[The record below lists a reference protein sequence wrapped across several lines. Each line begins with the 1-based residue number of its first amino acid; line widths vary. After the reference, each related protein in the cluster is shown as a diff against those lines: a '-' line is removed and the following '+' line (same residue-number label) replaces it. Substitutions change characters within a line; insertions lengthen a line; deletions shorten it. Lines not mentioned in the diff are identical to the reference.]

1 MKKRIVSMI
10 LALSMVLSILPVSAF
25 ADAGAGFSSAAAEET
40 NSITYSSE
48 EEHEAVGKNSETN
61 NQVVK
66 IEVGTNGLPKAASG
80 TGWSYDETTGLTITG
95 TGSEDTEYI
104 LDGTVSCNVTVKNAN
119 SHTVYLLDGTVT
131 GTLLIEADNMYGVR
145 VLGGSYADVQLNL
158 GTIDGG
164 TYDKLT
170 ENGGNVR
177 GGFFRD
183 ISGLS
188 ADTQQ
193 QAHQL
198 LLPEN
203 CTLNGQKETKI
214 YIIKKYNYS
223 GNGNDLELVVE
234 SDTGCDVWAVASTGG
249 SVMALPAGTQ
259 NYAFTYF
266 DSTIATIS
274 ISADGKTLS
283 ASFNMIP
290 AQNGAPMK
298 LVPMALGATELRFN
312 NEGQPDLTDVTYV
325 DSLDTDA
332 KLHRVYMGNGWGYN
346 CYPNDSSNE
355 STLQILN
362 QGGANFD
369 FSALSDVPIN
379 CYVEITN
386 ANITGGEFGENGRL
400 TITSGKI
407 SGGTFH
413 NVSAGI
419 NSINGNSAVEITG
432 GTFDS
437 LFCNGSCSIA
447 NAVIQSCNFNTYGNN
462 TYTISDTVLGE
473 LPDGIQKLLPAGQQL
488 STLVVRNGGVTAM
501 NGRTLPL
508 STNTIYLV
516 GAGSAELT
524 LNTDVLS
531 INDAPVE
538 NYNANTSADGKVL
551 RITGKNDGAKIFVNK
566 STDPSDLKPL
576 RITEKGLPDLTGVT
590 GVPMSGEGMTANL
603 YEGLGWKYATM
614 EENGRTRAA
623 LYITTPDGNPV
634 DLSSDTIN
642 PYHKAIAVE
651 QITFANVTVTGIVAE
666 GSVGAENTIIQD
678 GTFQKDVYMDENSTI
693 AGGTF
698 QDVVRAYGKIT
709 GGSFIAEVQLNQ
721 NSEVT
726 GGVFH
731 DVQLPSYATEK
742 TVIQNAVILGS
753 LKTDSDSKA
762 AISNT
767 VSCGYIESRF
777 LAAGQQ
783 QSKLMIAD
791 GTVDAVN
798 GNAVATDAVYLVG
811 NTAVTITFS
820 KAVTNINGKAVS
832 AYDANAQLSAD
843 GKTLTLT
850 AKNDGEPIVVNVAAS
865 GKLPFSALKE
875 SNFTVSGTPEDP
887 IITCDQEGV
896 GKLSLVYVRTY
907 DNKEFDHFP
916 SETEYGSY
924 KVYIRAE
931 EGTLYEGGELLV
943 GEGTRKYRPTSTDF
957 RFDLKNGTA
966 SYNGTKYFGDAVPQ
980 ATLKYSA
987 TDDWLTATEKVPT
1000 EAGTYYVWLDVKY
1013 DDYYDGVVEQLPDR
1027 YTVAGKLPFEGFKLE
1042 DFKPNA
1048 NGDGTFTLTSPE
1060 GVGKSTLE
1068 FKCITGVNKGVT
1080 FINEIPDANKFG
1092 RYQGTI
1098 IAEEGEKYKAGS
1110 IVVGQDTVRYT
1121 PVVEDFDYD
1130 ATKNTVEYKGENYYD
1145 ADPQMTLLYGT
1156 DQSETVPTAPG
1167 SYDVYVKVT
1176 AGKNYIADAYAEDY
1190 YRIYQVG
1197 TYVVPEQTKPKYY
1210 YYWNA
1215 QEGMEQNVGDKI
1227 TLSADKREG
1236 YTITWKV
1243 EGLAKDAYTIKDT
1256 GTHIE
1261 IQFTMPANDVRLK
1274 SVYEPISYTLT
1285 VDGKDEL
1292 RDFDENVTVTAP
1304 EKVGETFTGWEVD
1317 GVPEGTDTTKATI
1330 SFKMPANNV
1339 TLTPQYEKNT
1349 YTLTVDEKDEPRVFD
1364 EDVTVIAQP
1373 VEGKTFTG
1381 WEVTGLPADVDTTK
1395 VTISFTMP
1403 ANNVT
1408 LKAQYTENAPKTY
1421 KLDVTDAKVTLK
1433 DGGAVADLT
1442 AVPVGTELVA
1452 TAPEKDGYT
1461 FTGWEVT
1468 GLPADVDTTKATIS
1482 FTMPANKVTLKA
1494 QYKKNNYT
1502 LTVDGVDEQRDFEE
1516 NVTVTAQP
1524 VEGKTFTGWEVTGL
1538 PADVDTT
1545 KVTISF
1551 TMPANNVTLKAQ
1563 YTENAPKTYKLDVT
1577 DAKVT
1582 LKDGSDVADLTAVP
1596 VGTELKATA
1605 DEDTETSVFK
1615 NWNCTGLELT
1625 EEQSTA
1631 RVVYFTMP
1639 DHDVNLVAEFVTP
1652 TNKLEVTDA
1661 KVTLKD
1667 GGAVADLTAVPVGTE
1682 LVATAPEKDGY
1693 TFTGWKVTGLS
1704 TDVDTTKATISF
1716 TMPANNVTLKAQYTE
1731 NAPKTYKLD
1740 VSDATITLKDGGAVA
1755 DLKAVPM
1762 GTELKATAD
1771 EDTETSVFKSWSCT
1785 GLELTEEQSTARVVY
1800 FTMPDHDVNLVAE
1813 FVTPTNK
1820 LDVTDAKVTLK
1831 DGGAVADLTA
1841 VRVGTELVATA
1852 PEKDGYTFTGWEVA
1866 GLPTDVDTTKVT
1878 ISFTM
1883 PANNVTLKAQY
1894 TENAPKTYKLD
1905 VSGAQVTLKDGGAVA
1920 DLTAVPVGTE
1930 LKATADE
1937 DTETSVFKNWNCT
1950 GLELTEEQRTAHE
1963 IYFTMP
1969 DHDVNLKA
1977 EFVTPTN
1984 KLDVSG
1990 AQVTLKDGGAVA
2002 DLTAVPVGTELKAT
2016 ADEDTETSVFKNWN
2030 CTGLELTEEQRT
2042 AHEIYFT
2049 MPDHDV
2055 NLKAVF
2061 EVPATPDPDPT
2072 PDPKPD
2078 PTPDPDPTPA
2088 PGGDSDGG
2096 GAAIVAVAAVGGA
2109 AIGVGAYIA
2118 GTTAYLKSV
2127 LPEGMAIPA
2136 NRQQLAVALW
2146 TAAGKPATQS
2156 TALFN
2161 DVAADAAELQAI
2173 RWVVDTGLMSA
2184 QDGSFKPGSRVGR
2197 MEVIRTWKT
2206 YQQRG

>member
-488 STLVVRNGGVTAM
+488 STLVVCNGGVTAM

-709 GGSFIAEVQLNQ
+709 GGAFIAEVQLNQ

-783 QSKLMIAD
+783 QSKLMMTD
-791 GTVDAVN
+791 GTVERLNDYA
-798 GNAVATDAVYLVG
+798 AATDAVYLIG
-811 NTAVTITFS
+811 NVKAEIRFS
-820 KAVTNINGKAVS
+820 NAVTNINGEDVS
-832 AYDANAQLSAD
+832 AYNGAQLSAD

-850 AKNDGEPIVVNVAAS
+850 AKNDGEPIVVNMATT
-865 GKLPFSALKE
+865 GKLPFSSLSK
-875 SNFTVSGTPEDP
+875 SDFTVSGTIEHQTVKSSKD
-887 IITCDQEGV
+887 GV

-907 DNKEFDHFP
+907 DNEVFETYPAGADMYGLYKQRIVAQEGDKYTEGSLDIGEVVRRYQPKLDDFEYDPKTQTATYKGPMYFDDAPLYSIRYVPEDGSFP
-916 SETEYGSY
+916 SVT
-924 KVYIRAE
+924 K
-931 EGTLYEGGELLV
+931 
-943 GEGTRKYRPTSTDF
+943 PT
-957 RFDLKNGTA
+957 K
-966 SYNGTKYFGDAVPQ
+966 
-980 ATLKYSA
+980 
-987 TDDWLTATEKVPT
+987 
-1000 EAGTYYVWLDVKY
+1000 AGTYSVDIVVDSSDHYVGNQYEVDT
-1013 DDYYDGVVEQLPDR
+1013 
-1027 YTVAGKLPFEGFKLE
+1027 YTV
-1042 DFKPNA
+1042 
-1048 NGDGTFTLTSPE
+1048 
-1060 GVGKSTLE
+1060 
-1068 FKCITGVNKGVT
+1068 
-1080 FINEIPDANKFG
+1080 
-1092 RYQGTI
+1092 
-1098 IAEEGEKYKAGS
+1098 
-1110 IVVGQDTVRYT
+1110 
-1121 PVVEDFDYD
+1121 
-1130 ATKNTVEYKGENYYD
+1130 
-1145 ADPQMTLLYGT
+1145 
-1156 DQSETVPTAPG
+1156 SE
-1167 SYDVYVKVT
+1167 SK
-1176 AGKNYIADAYAEDY
+1176 
-1190 YRIYQVG
+1190 
-1197 TYVVPEQTKPKYY
+1197 
-1210 YYWNA
+1210 
-1215 QEGMEQNVGDKI
+1215 
-1227 TLSADKREG
+1227 
-1236 YTITWKV
+1236 
-1243 EGLAKDAYTIKDT
+1243 
-1256 GTHIE
+1256 
-1261 IQFTMPANDVRLK
+1261 
-1274 SVYEPISYTLT
+1274 YTLT
-1285 VDGKDEL
+1285 VDDKSTEHVAGEKLSFTADEKD
-1292 RDFDENVTVTAP
+1292 
-1304 EKVGETFTGWEVD
+1304 GYTFTGW
-1317 GVPEGTDTTKATI
+1317 K
-1330 SFKMPANNV
+1330 
-1339 TLTPQYEKNT
+1339 
-1349 YTLTVDEKDEPRVFD
+1349 
-1364 EDVTVIAQP
+1364 
-1373 VEGKTFTG
+1373 
-1381 WEVTGLPADVDTTK
+1381 VTGLPTDVDTTK
-1395 VTISFTMP
+1395 ATISFTMP

-1421 KLDVTDAKVTLK
+1421 KLDVTDAQVTLK
-1433 DGGAVADLT
+1433 DGSAVADLT
-1442 AVPVGTELVA
+1442 AVSVGTELKA
-1452 TAPEKDGYT
+1452 TADEDTETSVFKS
-1461 FTGWEVT
+1461 WNCT
-1468 GLPADVDTTKATIS
+1468 GLELTEEQSTARVVY
-1482 FTMPANKVTLKA
+1482 FTMPDHDVNLKA
-1494 QYKKNNYT
+1494 
-1502 LTVDGVDEQRDFEE
+1502 EF
-1516 NVTVTAQP
+1516 VTPT
-1524 VEGKTFTGWEVTGL
+1524 
-1538 PADVDTT
+1538 
-1545 KVTISF
+1545 
-1551 TMPANNVTLKAQ
+1551 N
-1563 YTENAPKTYKLDVT
+1563 KLEVT

-1582 LKDGSDVADLTAVP
+1582 LKDGGAVADLTAVP

-1615 NWNCTGLELT
+1615 SWSCTGLELT

-1682 LVATAPEKDGY
+1682 L
-1693 TFTGWKVTGLS
+1693 
-1704 TDVDTTKATISF
+1704 
-1716 TMPANNVTLKAQYTE
+1716 
-1731 NAPKTYKLD
+1731 
-1740 VSDATITLKDGGAVA
+1740 
-1755 DLKAVPM
+1755 
-1762 GTELKATAD
+1762 KATAD
-1771 EDTETSVFKSWSCT
+1771 EDTETSVFKNWNCT
-1785 GLELTEEQSTARVVY
+1785 GLELTEEQRTAREIY
-1800 FTMPDHDVNLVAE
+1800 FTMPDHDVNLKAE

-1820 LDVTDAKVTLK
+1820 LEVTDAK
-1831 DGGAVADLTA
+1831 
-1841 VRVGTELVATA
+1841 
-1852 PEKDGYTFTGWEVA
+1852 
-1866 GLPTDVDTTKVT
+1866 
-1878 ISFTM
+1878 
-1883 PANNVTLKAQY
+1883 
-1894 TENAPKTYKLD
+1894 
-1905 VSGAQVTLKDGGAVA
+1905 VTLKDGGAVA

-1950 GLELTEEQRTAHE
+1950 GLELTEEQRTARVV
-1963 IYFTMP
+1963 YFTMP
-1969 DHDVNLKA
+1969 DHDVNLVA
-1977 EFVTPTN
+1977 EFVTPTKPDPAPEN
-1984 KLDVSG
+1984 YKLIVSY
-1990 AQVTLKDGGAVA
+1990 AKVTLKDGSAVA
-2002 DLTAVPVGTELKAT
+2002 DLMAVPVGTELKAT

-2055 NLKAVF
+2055 ELTAVF

-2072 PDPKPD
+2072 PDPKPN
-2078 PTPDPDPTPA
+2078 PDPTPA

>member
-346 CYPNDSSNE
+346 CYPKDSSNE
-355 STLQILN
+355 STLQILDR
-362 QGGANFD
+362 GGADFD
-369 FSALSDVPIN
+369 FSALSNVPIN
-379 CYVEITN
+379 CSVEITN
-386 ANITGGEFGENGRL
+386 ANITGGEFGQKSML

-783 QSKLMIAD
+783 QSKLMMTD
-791 GTVDAVN
+791 GTVERLNDYA
-798 GNAVATDAVYLVG
+798 AATDAVYLIG
-811 NTAVTITFS
+811 NVKAEIRFS
-820 KAVTNINGKAVS
+820 NAVTNINGEDVS
-832 AYDANAQLSAD
+832 AYNGAQLSAD

-850 AKNDGEPIVVNVAAS
+850 AKNDGEPIVVNMATT
-865 GKLPFSALKE
+865 GKLPFSSLSK
-875 SNFTVSGTPEDP
+875 SDFTVSGTIEHQTVKSSKD
-887 IITCDQEGV
+887 GV

-907 DNKEFDHFP
+907 DNEVFETYPAGADMYGLYKQRIVAQEGDKYTEGSLDIGEVVRRYQPKLDDFEYDPKTQTATYKGPMYFDDAPLYSIRYVPEDGSFP
-916 SETEYGSY
+916 SVT
-924 KVYIRAE
+924 K
-931 EGTLYEGGELLV
+931 
-943 GEGTRKYRPTSTDF
+943 PT
-957 RFDLKNGTA
+957 K
-966 SYNGTKYFGDAVPQ
+966 
-980 ATLKYSA
+980 
-987 TDDWLTATEKVPT
+987 
-1000 EAGTYYVWLDVKY
+1000 AGTYSVDIVVDSSDHYVGNQYEVDT
-1013 DDYYDGVVEQLPDR
+1013 
-1027 YTVAGKLPFEGFKLE
+1027 YTV
-1042 DFKPNA
+1042 
-1048 NGDGTFTLTSPE
+1048 
-1060 GVGKSTLE
+1060 
-1068 FKCITGVNKGVT
+1068 
-1080 FINEIPDANKFG
+1080 
-1092 RYQGTI
+1092 
-1098 IAEEGEKYKAGS
+1098 
-1110 IVVGQDTVRYT
+1110 
-1121 PVVEDFDYD
+1121 
-1130 ATKNTVEYKGENYYD
+1130 
-1145 ADPQMTLLYGT
+1145 
-1156 DQSETVPTAPG
+1156 SE
-1167 SYDVYVKVT
+1167 SK
-1176 AGKNYIADAYAEDY
+1176 
-1190 YRIYQVG
+1190 
-1197 TYVVPEQTKPKYY
+1197 
-1210 YYWNA
+1210 
-1215 QEGMEQNVGDKI
+1215 
-1227 TLSADKREG
+1227 
-1236 YTITWKV
+1236 
-1243 EGLAKDAYTIKDT
+1243 
-1256 GTHIE
+1256 
-1261 IQFTMPANDVRLK
+1261 
-1274 SVYEPISYTLT
+1274 YTLT
-1285 VDGKDEL
+1285 VDDKSTEHVAGEKLSFTADEKD
-1292 RDFDENVTVTAP
+1292 
-1304 EKVGETFTGWEVD
+1304 GYTFTGW
-1317 GVPEGTDTTKATI
+1317 K
-1330 SFKMPANNV
+1330 
-1339 TLTPQYEKNT
+1339 
-1349 YTLTVDEKDEPRVFD
+1349 
-1364 EDVTVIAQP
+1364 
-1373 VEGKTFTG
+1373 
-1381 WEVTGLPADVDTTK
+1381 VTGLPTDVDTTK
-1395 VTISFTMP
+1395 ATISFTMP

-1421 KLDVTDAKVTLK
+1421 KLDVTDAQVTLKDGSAVADLTAVSVGTELKATADEDTETSVFKSWSCTGLELTEEQSTARVVYFTMPDHDVNLKAEFVTPTNKLEVTDAKVTLK

-1442 AVPVGTELVA
+1442 AVPVGTEL
-1452 TAPEKDGYT
+1452 
-1461 FTGWEVT
+1461 
-1468 GLPADVDTTKATIS
+1468 KAI
-1482 FTMPANKVTLKA
+1482 A
-1494 QYKKNNYT
+1494 Y
-1502 LTVDGVDEQRDFEE
+1502 
-1516 NVTVTAQP
+1516 
-1524 VEGKTFTGWEVTGL
+1524 
-1538 PADVDTT
+1538 
-1545 KVTISF
+1545 
-1551 TMPANNVTLKAQ
+1551 
-1563 YTENAPKTYKLDVT
+1563 
-1577 DAKVT
+1577 
-1582 LKDGSDVADLTAVP
+1582 
-1596 VGTELKATA
+1596 
-1605 DEDTETSVFK
+1605 EDTETSVFK
-1615 NWNCTGLELT
+1615 SWSCTGLELT

-1682 LVATAPEKDGY
+1682 LKATADEDTETSVFKNWNCTGLELTEEQRTAREIYFTMPDHDVNLKAEFVTPTNKLEVTDAKVTLKDGGAVADLTAVPVGTELVATADEDTETSVFKN
-1693 TFTGWKVTGLS
+1693 WNCTGLEL
-1704 TDVDTTKATISF
+1704 TEEQRTARVVYF
-1716 TMPANNVTLKAQYTE
+1716 TMPDHDVNLVAEFVTPTKPDP
-1731 NAPKTYKLD
+1731 APETYKLI
-1740 VSDATITLKDGGAVA
+1740 VSYAKITLKDGSAVA

-1771 EDTETSVFKSWSCT
+1771 EDTET
-1785 GLELTEEQSTARVVY
+1785 R
-1800 FTMPDHDVNLVAE
+1800 
-1813 FVTPTNK
+1813 
-1820 LDVTDAKVTLK
+1820 
-1831 DGGAVADLTA
+1831 
-1841 VRVGTELVATA
+1841 
-1852 PEKDGYTFTGWEVA
+1852 
-1866 GLPTDVDTTKVT
+1866 
-1878 ISFTM
+1878 
-1883 PANNVTLKAQY
+1883 
-1894 TENAPKTYKLD
+1894 
-1905 VSGAQVTLKDGGAVA
+1905 
-1920 DLTAVPVGTE
+1920 
-1930 LKATADE
+1930 
-1937 DTETSVFKNWNCT
+1937 VFKNWNCT

-1969 DHDVNLKA
+1969 DHDV
-1977 EFVTPTN
+1977 
-1984 KLDVSG
+1984 
-1990 AQVTLKDGGAVA
+1990 
-2002 DLTAVPVGTELKAT
+2002 
-2016 ADEDTETSVFKNWN
+2016 
-2030 CTGLELTEEQRT
+2030 ELT
-2042 AHEIYFT
+2042 
-2049 MPDHDV
+2049 
-2055 NLKAVF
+2055 AVF

-2072 PDPKPD
+2072 PDPKPN
-2078 PTPDPDPTPA
+2078 PDPTPA

>member
-25 ADAGAGFSSAAAEET
+25 ADAGAGLSSAATEET

-48 EEHEAVGKNSETN
+48 NEYEDVGTNSETK

-66 IEVGTNGLPKAASG
+66 IKIGTNGLPKAASG
-80 TGWSYDETTGLTITG
+80 TGWSFDETTGLTITG

-119 SHTVYLLDGTVT
+119 SYTVYLLDGTVT
-131 GTLLIEADNMYGVR
+131 GTLLIEADNMYGVY
-145 VLGGSYADVQLNL
+145 VLGGSYADVELNL

-188 ADTQQ
+188 AGTKQ
-193 QAHQL
+193 QAHKL
-198 LLPEN
+198 ILPEN
-203 CTLNGQKETKI
+203 CTLNGRKETGDI
-214 YIIKKYNYS
+214 YIVKPFDYS
-223 GNGNDLELVVE
+223 GTGRNLKLAVE
-234 SDTGCDVWAVASTGG
+234 SDTGCNAWAVASTGG

-266 DSTIATIS
+266 GSTIATIS

-290 AQNGAPMK
+290 AQDDAPMK
-298 LVPMALGATELRFN
+298 LVPVVLGTTELRFN

-325 DSLDTDA
+325 DSLDEDTDA

-355 STLQILN
+355 STLQILDR
-362 QGGANFD
+362 GGADFN

-386 ANITGGEFGENGRL
+386 ANVTGGEFGKNGRL
-400 TITSGKI
+400 NITSGKI
-407 SGGTFH
+407 SGGSFH
-413 NVSAGI
+413 NVSVGI

-516 GAGSAELT
+516 GAGSAKLT

-531 INDAPVE
+531 INDAPVSS
-538 NYNANTSADGKVL
+538 YNANTSADGKVL

-634 DLSSDTIN
+634 DLSSVTSN

-709 GGSFIAEVQLNQ
+709 GGAFNAEVQLNQ

-731 DVQLPSYATEK
+731 DVQLPNYASEK
-742 TVIQNAVILGS
+742 TVIRNAVILGS
-753 LKTDSDSKA
+753 LKMDSGDEVA
-762 AISNT
+762 VSNT
-767 VSCGYIESRF
+767 VSCNYIENKY
-777 LAAGQQ
+777 LADGQQ

-865 GKLPFSALKE
+865 GKLPFSSLSK
-875 SNFTVSGTPEDP
+875 SDFTVSGT
-887 IITCDQEGV
+887 IIGPQTVKSSKEGV

-907 DNKEFDHFP
+907 DDRVFETYPAGADMYGLYKQRIVAQEGDKYTDGSIDIGEVVRKYQPKRTDFEYDPKTQTANYTGQMYFEDAPQYSIQYVAEDGSFP
-916 SETEYGSY
+916 SVT
-924 KVYIRAE
+924 K
-931 EGTLYEGGELLV
+931 
-943 GEGTRKYRPTSTDF
+943 PT
-957 RFDLKNGTA
+957 K
-966 SYNGTKYFGDAVPQ
+966 
-980 ATLKYSA
+980 
-987 TDDWLTATEKVPT
+987 
-1000 EAGTYYVWLDVKY
+1000 AGTYSVYIVVNDS
-1013 DDYYDGVVEQLPDR
+1013 DHYDGTQYEVDT
-1027 YTVAGKLPFEGFKLE
+1027 YTV
-1042 DFKPNA
+1042 
-1048 NGDGTFTLTSPE
+1048 
-1060 GVGKSTLE
+1060 
-1068 FKCITGVNKGVT
+1068 
-1080 FINEIPDANKFG
+1080 
-1092 RYQGTI
+1092 
-1098 IAEEGEKYKAGS
+1098 
-1110 IVVGQDTVRYT
+1110 
-1121 PVVEDFDYD
+1121 
-1130 ATKNTVEYKGENYYD
+1130 
-1145 ADPQMTLLYGT
+1145 
-1156 DQSETVPTAPG
+1156 SE
-1167 SYDVYVKVT
+1167 SK
-1176 AGKNYIADAYAEDY
+1176 
-1190 YRIYQVG
+1190 
-1197 TYVVPEQTKPKYY
+1197 
-1210 YYWNA
+1210 
-1215 QEGMEQNVGDKI
+1215 
-1227 TLSADKREG
+1227 
-1236 YTITWKV
+1236 
-1243 EGLAKDAYTIKDT
+1243 
-1256 GTHIE
+1256 
-1261 IQFTMPANDVRLK
+1261 
-1274 SVYEPISYTLT
+1274 YTLT
-1285 VDGKDEL
+1285 VDDKSTEHVAGEKLSFTADEKD
-1292 RDFDENVTVTAP
+1292 
-1304 EKVGETFTGWEVD
+1304 GYTFTGWKVTGLPTD
-1317 GVPEGTDTTKATI
+1317 VDTTKATI
-1330 SFKMPANNV
+1330 SFTMPANNV

-1349 YTLTVDEKDEPRVFD
+1349 YTLTVDGKAEKRTFGE
-1364 EDVTVIAQP
+1364 EVTVTAP
-1373 VEGKTFTG
+1373 KKDGYTFTG
-1381 WEVTGLPADVDTTK
+1381 WEKEGLPADANIDGA
-1395 VTISFTMP
+1395 TITFKMP

-1421 KLDVTDAKVTLK
+1421 ELKVTNAKVTLK

-1442 AVPVGTELVA
+1442 AV
-1452 TAPEKDGYT
+1452 
-1461 FTGWEVT
+1461 
-1468 GLPADVDTTKATIS
+1468 S
-1482 FTMPANKVTLKA
+1482 
-1494 QYKKNNYT
+1494 
-1502 LTVDGVDEQRDFEE
+1502 
-1516 NVTVTAQP
+1516 
-1524 VEGKTFTGWEVTGL
+1524 
-1538 PADVDTT
+1538 
-1545 KVTISF
+1545 
-1551 TMPANNVTLKAQ
+1551 
-1563 YTENAPKTYKLDVT
+1563 
-1577 DAKVT
+1577 
-1582 LKDGSDVADLTAVP
+1582 

-1615 NWNCTGLELT
+1615 NWSCTGLDLT

-1639 DHDVNLVAEFVTP
+1639 DHDVNL
-1652 TNKLEVTDA
+1652 
-1661 KVTLKD
+1661 
-1667 GGAVADLTAVPVGTE
+1667 
-1682 LVATAPEKDGY
+1682 
-1693 TFTGWKVTGLS
+1693 
-1704 TDVDTTKATISF
+1704 
-1716 TMPANNVTLKAQYTE
+1716 
-1731 NAPKTYKLD
+1731 
-1740 VSDATITLKDGGAVA
+1740 
-1755 DLKAVPM
+1755 KAV
-1762 GTELKATAD
+1762 
-1771 EDTETSVFKSWSCT
+1771 
-1785 GLELTEEQSTARVVY
+1785 
-1800 FTMPDHDVNLVAE
+1800 
-1813 FVTPTNK
+1813 
-1820 LDVTDAKVTLK
+1820 
-1831 DGGAVADLTA
+1831 
-1841 VRVGTELVATA
+1841 
-1852 PEKDGYTFTGWEVA
+1852 
-1866 GLPTDVDTTKVT
+1866 
-1878 ISFTM
+1878 
-1883 PANNVTLKAQY
+1883 
-1894 TENAPKTYKLD
+1894 
-1905 VSGAQVTLKDGGAVA
+1905 
-1920 DLTAVPVGTE
+1920 
-1930 LKATADE
+1930 
-1937 DTETSVFKNWNCT
+1937 
-1950 GLELTEEQRTAHE
+1950 
-1963 IYFTMP
+1963 
-1969 DHDVNLKA
+1969 
-1977 EFVTPTN
+1977 FVTPTN

-2016 ADEDTETSVFKNWN
+2016 ADEDTETSVFKSWS

-2042 AHEIYFT
+2042 ARVVYFTMPDHGVNLVAEFVTPTKPDPAPENYKLIVSYAKVTLKDGSAVADLKAVPMGTELKATADEDTETSVFKSWSCTGLELTEEQRTARVLEFT

-2061 EVPATPDPDPT
+2061 EVPATPDPDPTPDPKPDPNPDPDPT

-2173 RWVVDTGLMSA
+2173 RWVVETGLMSA
-2184 QDGSFKPGSRVGR
+2184 QDGNFKPGSRVGR
-2197 MEVIRTWKT
+2197 LEVIRTWKT

>member
-10 LALSMVLSILPVSAF
+10 LALSMMLSILPVSAF
-25 ADAGAGFSSAAAEET
+25 ADAGAGLSSTAEET

-66 IEVGTNGLPKAASG
+66 IKTGTNGLPKAAAG
-80 TGWSYDETTGLTITG
+80 TGWSFDETTGLTITG

-119 SHTVYLLDGTVT
+119 SYTVYLLDGTVT
-131 GTLLIEADNMYGVR
+131 GTLLIEADNMYGVY
-145 VLGGSYADVQLNL
+145 VLGGSYADVELNL

-170 ENGGNVR
+170 ENGGYVR

-188 ADTQQ
+188 TDTQRE
-193 QAHQL
+193 AHKL
-198 LLPEN
+198 ILPEN
-203 CTLNGQKETKI
+203 CTLNGRKETGDI
-214 YIIKKYNYS
+214 YLIKKYSYS

-234 SDTGCDVWAVASTGG
+234 SDIGCGAWAVASTGG
-249 SVMALPAGTQ
+249 SVMALPAGTTD
-259 NYAFTYF
+259 YRFTYGGM
-266 DSTIATIS
+266 TIATVS
-274 ISADGKTLS
+274 ISTYGKTLS
-283 ASFNMIP
+283 ASFSALPLSDN
-290 AQNGAPMK
+290 APME
-298 LVPMALGATELRFN
+298 LVQILSVNKELSFTS
-312 NEGQPDLTDVTYV
+312 EGLPDLTGMTYV

-332 KLHRVYMGNGWGYN
+332 NLHRVYMGNGWAYN
-346 CYPNDSSNE
+346 CYPNDSRNQNIV
-355 STLQILN
+355 QILN
-362 QGGANFD
+362 QGGADFD

-379 CYVEITN
+379 CPVEITN

-407 SGGTFH
+407 SGGSFH
-413 NVSAGI
+413 NVSVGI
-419 NSINGNSAVEITG
+419 NSINGNGAVEITG

-437 LFCNGSCSIA
+437 LFCNGSCSIT

-473 LPDGIQKLLPAGQQL
+473 LPDGIQKLLAAGQRL

-531 INDAPVE
+531 INDAPVGS
-538 NYNANTSADGKVL
+538 YNANTSANGKVL
-551 RITGKNDGAKIFVNK
+551 RITGKNDGAEIFVNK

-576 RITEKGLPDLTGVT
+576 RITEEGLPDLTGVT
-590 GVPMSGEGMTANL
+590 GVPVSGEGMTANL

-614 EENGRTRAA
+614 KENGRTRAA

-634 DLSSDTIN
+634 NLSSVTSN

-709 GGSFIAEVQLNQ
+709 GGAFNAEVQLNK

-742 TVIQNAVILGS
+742 TVIQNAMILGS
-753 LKTDSDSKA
+753 LKTDIDSKV

-767 VSCGYIESRF
+767 VSCNYIENKY
-777 LAAGQQ
+777 LADGQQ

-1215 QEGMEQNVGDKI
+1215 QEGKAHNEGDKI
-1227 TLSADKREG
+1227 TLSVDKQEG
-1236 YTITWKV
+1236 NNVIWKI
-1243 EGLAKDAYTIKDT
+1243 EGLAEDAYTITDT

-1261 IQFTMPANDVRLK
+1261 LQFSMPSNDVR
-1274 SVYEPISYTLT
+1274 VTNRYEPIYYTLT
-1285 VDGKDEL
+1285 VDGKEE
-1292 RDFDENVTVTAP
+1292 RRAFGKEVTFTAP
-1304 EKVGETFTGWEVD
+1304 EKGGHTFTGWEVD
-1317 GVPEGTDTTKATI
+1317 GVPEGTDTSKATI
-1330 SFKMPANNV
+1330 TFTMPANNV
-1339 TLTPQYEKNT
+1339 TLTPQYKKNT
-1349 YTLTVDEKDEPRVFD
+1349 YTLTVDGKDEPRVFD

-1381 WEVTGLPADVDTTK
+1381 WKVTGLPADVDTTK
-1395 VTISFTMP
+1395 ATISFTMP

-1433 DGGAVADLT
+1433 DGSDVADLTAVRAGTELVATADEDTETSVFKSWSCTGLELTEEQRTARVVYFTMPDHDVNLKAEFVTPTKPDPAPKTYKLDVSDATITLKDGGAVADLTAVPVGTELKAIAYEDTETSVFKNWSCTGLELTEEQRTARVVYFTMPDHDVNLKAEFVTPTNKLEVTDAQVTLKDGGAVADLTAVPVGTELKATADEKDGYTFTGWEVTGLPADVDTTKATISFTMPANNVTLKAQYTENAPETYELKVTDAKVTLKDGGTVADLT

-1494 QYKKNNYT
+1494 QYKKNTYT
-1502 LTVDGVDEQRDFEE
+1502 LTVDGKDEQRTFDEE
-1516 NVTVTAQP
+1516 VTVTAP
-1524 VEGKTFTGWEVTGL
+1524 KKDGYTFTGWEKEGL
-1538 PADVDTT
+1538 PADAKIDGA
-1545 KVTISF
+1545 TITF
-1551 TMPANNVTLKAQ
+1551 KMPANNVTLKAQ
-1563 YTENAPKTYKLDVT
+1563 YTENVPEKYTVTMGDETTEYAVGADVT
-1577 DAKVT
+1577 IIAPAKA
-1582 LKDGSDVADLTAVP
+1582 G
-1596 VGTELKATA
+1596 E
-1605 DEDTETSVFK
+1605 
-1615 NWNCTGLELT
+1615 
-1625 EEQSTA
+1625 
-1631 RVVYFTMP
+1631 
-1639 DHDVNLVAEFVTP
+1639 
-1652 TNKLEVTDA
+1652 
-1661 KVTLKD
+1661 
-1667 GGAVADLTAVPVGTE
+1667 
-1682 LVATAPEKDGY
+1682 
-1693 TFTGWKVTGLS
+1693 TFTSWDAVGVPEG
-1704 TDVDTTKATISF
+1704 TDTNSETITF
-1716 TMPANNVTLKAQYTE
+1716 KMPKNNVTLTPQY
-1731 NAPKTYKLD
+1731 K
-1740 VSDATITLKDGGAVA
+1740 KD
-1755 DLKAVPM
+1755 
-1762 GTELKATAD
+1762 
-1771 EDTETSVFKSWSCT
+1771 
-1785 GLELTEEQSTARVVY
+1785 ST
-1800 FTMPDHDVNLVAE
+1800 
-1813 FVTPTNK
+1813 
-1820 LDVTDAKVTLK
+1820 
-1831 DGGAVADLTA
+1831 
-1841 VRVGTELVATA
+1841 
-1852 PEKDGYTFTGWEVA
+1852 
-1866 GLPTDVDTTKVT
+1866 
-1878 ISFTM
+1878 
-1883 PANNVTLKAQY
+1883 
-1894 TENAPKTYKLD
+1894 
-1905 VSGAQVTLKDGGAVA
+1905 
-1920 DLTAVPVGTE
+1920 
-1930 LKATADE
+1930 
-1937 DTETSVFKNWNCT
+1937 
-1950 GLELTEEQRTAHE
+1950 
-1963 IYFTMP
+1963 
-1969 DHDVNLKA
+1969 
-1977 EFVTPTN
+1977 
-1984 KLDVSG
+1984 
-1990 AQVTLKDGGAVA
+1990 
-2002 DLTAVPVGTELKAT
+2002 
-2016 ADEDTETSVFKNWN
+2016 
-2030 CTGLELTEEQRT
+2030 
-2042 AHEIYFT
+2042 
-2049 MPDHDV
+2049 
-2055 NLKAVF
+2055 
-2061 EVPATPDPDPT
+2061 
-2072 PDPKPD
+2072 
-2078 PTPDPDPTPA
+2078 PTPA

-2146 TAAGKPATQS
+2146 TATGKPATQS

-2173 RWVVDTGLMSA
+2173 RWVVETGLMSA

>member
-10 LALSMVLSILPVSAF
+10 LALSMMLSILPVSAF
-25 ADAGAGFSSAAAEET
+25 ADAGAGFSSAAEET

-66 IEVGTNGLPKAASG
+66 IKTGTDGLPKAAAG
-80 TGWSYDETTGLTITG
+80 TGWSYEETTGLTITG
-95 TGSEDTEYI
+95 SGNTEYI

-119 SHTVYLLDGTVT
+119 SYTVYLLDGTVT
-131 GTLLIEADNMYGVR
+131 GTLLIEADNMYGVC

-188 ADTQQ
+188 TDTQREV
-193 QAHQL
+193 HKL
-198 LLPEN
+198 ILPEN
-203 CTLNGQKETKI
+203 CTLNGRKETGDI
-214 YIIKKYNYS
+214 YLIKKYSYS
-223 GNGNDLELVVE
+223 GKGNDLELVVE
-234 SDTGCDVWAVASTGG
+234 SDTGCNAWAVVSTGG

-274 ISADGKTLS
+274 ISADGKKLS

-290 AQNGAPMK
+290 AQDGVPMK
-298 LVPMALGATELRFN
+298 LVPMVLGNAELHFN
-312 NEGQPDLTDVTYV
+312 SEGKPNLTDVTYV

-362 QGGANFD
+362 QGGADFD
-369 FSALSDVPIN
+369 FSNLSDGPIN
-379 CYVEITN
+379 CPVEITN

-413 NVSAGI
+413 NVSVGI

-538 NYNANTSADGKVL
+538 SYNANTSADGKVL

-642 PYHKAIAVE
+642 PYHKAIVVE

-709 GGSFIAEVQLNQ
+709 GGAFNAEVQLNQ

-742 TVIQNAVILGS
+742 TVIRDAMILGS
-753 LKTDSDSKA
+753 LKTDSDSKVA
-762 AISNT
+762 VSNT

-783 QSKLMIAD
+783 QSKLMMTD
-791 GTVDAVN
+791 GTVKAVDS
-798 GNAVATDAVYLVG
+798 NAVTADAVYLVG
-811 NTAVTITFS
+811 KTAVTLTFS
-820 KAVTNINGKAVS
+820 TKVTNINGEDVS
-832 AYDANAQLSAD
+832 AYNGAQLSAD

-850 AKNDGEPIVVNVAAS
+850 AKNDGEPIVVNMATT
-865 GKLPFSALKE
+865 GKLPFSSLSK
-875 SNFTVSGTPEDP
+875 SDFTVSGTIMEQQ
-887 IITCDQEGV
+887 TVKSSKEGV
-896 GKLSLVYVRTY
+896 GELSLVYVRTY
-907 DNKEFDHFP
+907 DNAVFTNYLATSGLPGLYKQRIVAQEGEKYTEGSLDIGEMVRKYQPSSADFAYDPQTQTANYTGQMYFEDAPQYSIQYDAEDGSFPSVTKPTKAGTYSVYIVVDYSDHYYGTQYEVDTYTVTDSKKLPFSSLTKEDFVIDWSTLVPGITCKKDGVGKPSVVFVRTYDKKEFDHFP
-916 SETEYGSY
+916 SQDEYGSY

-931 EGTLYEGGELLV
+931 EGTLYEGGELQID
-943 GEGTRKYRPTSTDF
+943 EAARPYKPTSADF
-957 RFDLKNGTA
+957 RLDLDAGTA
-966 SYNGTKYFGDAVPQ
+966 IYTGPKYFGNVLPQ
-980 ATLKYSA
+980 AVLKYSA
-987 TDDWLTATEKVPT
+987 TNDFSTATETVPT
-1000 EAGTYYVWLDVKY
+1000 KAGTYYVWLVVEGSR
-1013 DDYYDGVVEQLPDR
+1013 YYDGSNDPLPDG
-1027 YTVAGKLPFEGFKLE
+1027 YTVAEKLPFESLKKD
-1042 DFKPNA
+1042 DFKVNVD
-1048 NGDGTFTLTSPE
+1048 NDGNYTVTCPDVE
-1060 GVGKSTLE
+1060 GVGELSTKLE
-1068 FKCITGVNKGVT
+1068 CLTGVNKGKT
-1080 FINEIPDANKFG
+1080 FINRNPDEDLYG
-1092 RYQGTI
+1092 RYQGSI
-1098 IAEEGEKYKAGS
+1098 VAEEGKKYKAGS
-1110 IVVGQDTVRYT
+1110 IVVGKDSIRYT
-1121 PVVEDFDYD
+1121 PVTTDFTYD
-1130 ATKNTVEYKGENYYD
+1130 AATNKVKYNGTNYYD
-1145 ADPQMTLLYGT
+1145 ADPDMTPLYGP
-1156 DQSETVPTAPG
+1156 DQSETAPTAPG
-1167 SYDVYVKVT
+1167 RYDVYVRVT
-1176 AGKNYIADAYAEDY
+1176 ADDNYEAVTTEK
-1190 YRIYQVG
+1190 VG
-1197 TYVVPEQTKPKYY
+1197 TYVVPEK
-1210 YYWNA
+1210 
-1215 QEGMEQNVGDKI
+1215 
-1227 TLSADKREG
+1227 
-1236 YTITWKV
+1236 
-1243 EGLAKDAYTIKDT
+1243 
-1256 GTHIE
+1256 
-1261 IQFTMPANDVRLK
+1261 
-1274 SVYEPISYTLT
+1274 YTLT
-1285 VDGKDEL
+1285 VDDKPTEHVAGEKLSFTAAKKD
-1292 RDFDENVTVTAP
+1292 
-1304 EKVGETFTGWEVD
+1304 GYTFTGWDAV
-1317 GVPEGTDTTKATI
+1317 GVPEGTDTTSETI

-1349 YTLTVDEKDEPRVFD
+1349 YTLTVDGKDEQRTFD
-1364 EDVTVIAQP
+1364 EEVTVTAP
-1373 VEGKTFTG
+1373 KKDGYTFTG
-1381 WEVTGLPADVDTTK
+1381 WEKEGLPADAKIDGANITFK
-1395 VTISFTMP
+1395 MP

-1408 LKAQYTENAPKTY
+1408 LKAQYTENVPEKYTVTMGDETTEYAVGA
-1421 KLDVTDAKVTLK
+1421 DVTIIAPAKA
-1433 DGGAVADLT
+1433 G
-1442 AVPVGTELVA
+1442 E
-1452 TAPEKDGYT
+1452 T
-1461 FTGWEVT
+1461 FTGWDAVGVPEGT
-1468 GLPADVDTTKATIS
+1468 DTNSETIT
-1482 FTMPANKVTLKA
+1482 FKMPK
-1494 QYKKNNYT
+1494 
-1502 LTVDGVDEQRDFEE
+1502 
-1516 NVTVTAQP
+1516 
-1524 VEGKTFTGWEVTGL
+1524 
-1538 PADVDTT
+1538 
-1545 KVTISF
+1545 
-1551 TMPANNVTLKAQ
+1551 NNVTLTPQ
-1563 YTENAPKTYKLDVT
+1563 YK
-1577 DAKVT
+1577 
-1582 LKDGSDVADLTAVP
+1582 KD
-1596 VGTELKATA
+1596 
-1605 DEDTETSVFK
+1605 
-1615 NWNCTGLELT
+1615 
-1625 EEQSTA
+1625 ST
-1631 RVVYFTMP
+1631 
-1639 DHDVNLVAEFVTP
+1639 
-1652 TNKLEVTDA
+1652 
-1661 KVTLKD
+1661 
-1667 GGAVADLTAVPVGTE
+1667 
-1682 LVATAPEKDGY
+1682 
-1693 TFTGWKVTGLS
+1693 
-1704 TDVDTTKATISF
+1704 
-1716 TMPANNVTLKAQYTE
+1716 
-1731 NAPKTYKLD
+1731 
-1740 VSDATITLKDGGAVA
+1740 
-1755 DLKAVPM
+1755 
-1762 GTELKATAD
+1762 
-1771 EDTETSVFKSWSCT
+1771 
-1785 GLELTEEQSTARVVY
+1785 
-1800 FTMPDHDVNLVAE
+1800 
-1813 FVTPTNK
+1813 
-1820 LDVTDAKVTLK
+1820 
-1831 DGGAVADLTA
+1831 
-1841 VRVGTELVATA
+1841 
-1852 PEKDGYTFTGWEVA
+1852 
-1866 GLPTDVDTTKVT
+1866 
-1878 ISFTM
+1878 
-1883 PANNVTLKAQY
+1883 
-1894 TENAPKTYKLD
+1894 
-1905 VSGAQVTLKDGGAVA
+1905 
-1920 DLTAVPVGTE
+1920 
-1930 LKATADE
+1930 
-1937 DTETSVFKNWNCT
+1937 
-1950 GLELTEEQRTAHE
+1950 
-1963 IYFTMP
+1963 
-1969 DHDVNLKA
+1969 
-1977 EFVTPTN
+1977 
-1984 KLDVSG
+1984 
-1990 AQVTLKDGGAVA
+1990 
-2002 DLTAVPVGTELKAT
+2002 
-2016 ADEDTETSVFKNWN
+2016 
-2030 CTGLELTEEQRT
+2030 
-2042 AHEIYFT
+2042 
-2049 MPDHDV
+2049 
-2055 NLKAVF
+2055 
-2061 EVPATPDPDPT
+2061 
-2072 PDPKPD
+2072 
-2078 PTPDPDPTPA
+2078 PTPA

-2173 RWVVDTGLMSA
+2173 RWVVDTGLMTA

-2197 MEVIRTWKT
+2197 MEVIRTWKA